1 MKFKFAPLVAIV
13 LLAGCTSSAERM
25 YECEASGVS
34 KDACYVAEQNRKSNI
49 NAVATKQAMEN
60 ANDLYGAK
68 GTETYGKKQQ
78 QQREHHHKQK
88 SWQSSDNDDS
98 YGTDES
104 DNDQW

>member
-68 GTETYGKKQQ
+68 GTETNKPK
-78 QQREHHHKQK
+78 HHKQK
-88 SWQSSDNDDS
+88 SWQSDDNDDS